1 MPRGHSDPSSLSMD
15 LHLSS
20 APRLHYGINGNL
32 NNIQR
37 HSLSRNSHLEDDA
50 LQHLSQEEKECILFF
65 EETIDSLD
73 EEPEDPDL
81 SSGSSTPVEDCPT
94 PASAEDRSPV
104 LKEPDIIDLVQ
115 MNSQPPVL
123 REPVYQPHVT
133 DFRSISTTP
142 ESHFEIKPKRELMK
156 SYSSEFVFPP
166 LPPPVA
172 DHETD
177 SFHYPAYH
185 PVGSIPTPVLIA
197 QKIAESQRG
206 SGPLS
211 PTPLPPER
219 RSLEPEKSPPPS
231 PDYPGKPGPATGRK
245 PSRYPGNIN
254 VTNST
259 KDYNQTIAKAAVK
272 VQERK
277 AQVLA
282 NLTGGPLSP
291 DESSEER
298 PTRNLPARSFSFRDP
313 APEQSRLEAL
323 SKLGLTKEHTPAGP
337 SVGKPKVAS
346 STSVS
351 PGKAETFSTDC
362 HSVSNPKAAA
372 VPCSSSP
379 KPVVASRP
387 DPRNL
392 DIKVSPI
399 SRHSG
404 AHSFQ
409 VTNTATLE
417 PRGPLSPELRRA
429 RSSTKSAF
437 RPQGITVQFSGRGAT
452 DESRREALRKLG
464 LLKNTS

>member
-73 EEPEDPDL
+73 EEPEDPNL
-81 SSGSSTPVEDCPT
+81 SSGSSTPVEDSPT
-94 PASAEDRSPV
+94 PEDRSPV

-115 MNSQPPVL
+115 KNSQPPVL

-133 DFRSISTTP
+133 GTGIAFTLLNTSFSTTP

-177 SFHYPAYH
+177 SPHYPPYH

-211 PTPLPPER
+211 PTPLPSER

-291 DESSEER
+291 DI
-298 PTRNLPARSFSFRDP
+298 DP

-323 SKLGLTKEHTPAGP
+323 SKLGLTKEHAPTGP
-337 SVGKPKVAS
+337 SVGKPKVALP
-346 STSVS
+346 TSVS
-351 PGKAETFSTDC
+351 PGKAEAFSTDC
-362 HSVSNPKAAA
+362 HNVSNPKAAA

-379 KPVVASRP
+379 KPVVTSRP

-392 DIKVSPI
+392 DIRVSPI

-409 VTNTATLE
+409 VTNTASLE
-417 PRGPLSPELRRA
+417 PRAPLSPELRRA